1 MRCVAGRGVFAV
13 VCHVVTEHLHF
24 RPAGRITH
32 LNGAAGRLILPVQ
45 ILLRVSNLGGYFKQ
59 IRANCFSKMLSH
71 FAVQPLAEKYATSF
85 LLMHMHL
92 VIQCDSVAT
101 IIAGFLI
108 LFHYNVPRKPPVTE
122 GAEKV
127 ECKDFRA
134 VLEMLTGII
143 ESANPI

>member
-1 MRCVAGRGVFAV
+1 
-13 VCHVVTEHLHF
+13 
-24 RPAGRITH
+24 
-32 LNGAAGRLILPVQ
+32 
-45 ILLRVSNLGGYFKQ
+45 
-59 IRANCFSKMLSH
+59 
-71 FAVQPLAEKYATSF
+71 
-85 LLMHMHL
+85 MHMHL

-108 LFHYNVPRKPPVTE
+108 FFHYNVPQKPPVTE